1 MKASSFLRTVAG
13 SAALLFLAACD
24 MGVAEPVPTSPEAA
38 AVSPS
43 PQPVASSS
51 PPITQSYDKIETF
64 QSASPGYNSPAG
76 RVNGLT
82 MSSGNPNAAETGAA
96 QAPKNQDRLVNDT
109 RNVVASGGTATITV
123 TGNTDAQHQNTNNSV
138 LAKDRAKAAA
148 EKLAKEI
155 GGDAKVAPSAAA
167 CGGAAVCIV
176 YKANPLATNNAAVG
190 RNATATATF
199 VSPPVQRSTFT
210 PPPAEVDRN
219 IGRIPEVDS
228 SFSPPSGAS
237 SPVFSSPGG
246 SSGAPST
253 GSSAPASASAPAS
266 ISVSTGPDFENF
278 YPGELYPENVSLR
291 IRVEASPQFRVGGSL
306 RPEYVY
312 VSSVDVMCGSSVCS
326 SPAAPG
332 LERVAGSWTVSAS
345 ATVYKRC
352 SSSRSTGCQFYVT
365 SASSEGFS
373 FPSIARQ
380 PLVLGFVSPTPSA
393 VFAQPGMTLSEATVR
408 PKFAEWVGG
417 SGCSAA
423 MPARSCWEFTEG
435 DEVSVPVSVVSSRG
449 EPFTRS
455 GDSFV
460 LRRVV
465 TGSVGS

>member
-1 MKASSFLRTVAG
+1 MKATSLLRTVAG
-13 SAALLFLAACD
+13 SAALLLLAACD
-24 MGVAEPVPTSPEAA
+24 MGAAEPVPTSPEAA
-38 AVSPS
+38 ATTPS
-43 PQPVASSS
+43 PQQVAVSS

-64 QSASPGYNSPAG
+64 QSASPGYNSAAG

-96 QAPKNQDRLVNDT
+96 QAPKNQNRLVNDT
-109 RNVVASGGTATITV
+109 RNVVASGGSATITV

-155 GGDAKVAPSAAA
+155 GGDAKVAPSASA

-199 VSPPVQRSTFT
+199 VSPPVQKIEIIPPTMGSRS
-210 PPPAEVDRN
+210 
-219 IGRIPEVDS
+219 IGRINEVES
-228 SFSPPSGAS
+228 SFSPPGGDP
-237 SPVFSSPGG
+237 SPVFSSPSS

-253 GSSAPASASAPAS
+253 ESSAPAPSSAPSPA
-266 ISVSTGPDFENF
+266 GPDFEDF

-291 IRVEASPQFRVGGSL
+291 IRVEASPQFRVGGSM

-326 SPAAPG
+326 SPAAPD
-332 LERVAGSWTVSAS
+332 LERVLGSWTVSSSAS
-345 ATVYKRC
+345 VYKRC

-380 PLVLGFVSPTPSA
+380 SLVLGFVSPTPSA
-393 VFAQPGMTLSEATVR
+393 VFVQPGMTLSEATVR

-417 SGCSAA
+417 SGCSATT
-423 MPARSCWEFTEG
+423 PARSCWEFTEA
-435 DEVSVPVSVVSSRG
+435 DEVTVPVSVVSSRG
-449 EPFTRS
+449 ELFTRS